1 MIVNELY
8 YDYMS
13 ELSYINNALFESLF
27 IIEASYN
34 MVPYKKYDQY
44 SKAWQ
49 DGKDKNKASATI
61 KDADPEKKSKLKSLK
76 EKVKAAIQKIIDTIL
91 EMVKKVKEFFSR
103 LAFKL
108 KKIAKKV
115 SYKMNFI
122 KYCFEFI
129 NSYGELKVLK
139 YQGKGIKIKEKD
151 FQNLVTNNPIK
162 YAAECTGILKL
173 EDDIE
178 KATSVKELEEKFKG
192 KDILLEKLNNIYNIK
207 ASNLNEVD
215 SLVIDKLFK
224 SKDIHEISGN
234 IKQFGLDV
242 VPINNL
248 YADQKFIR
256 EHIGM
261 LGIAETAEDSIKE
274 LSETALWIYKKKID
288 NLEDQEEI
296 SLMSNKARY
305 VYSLYYSAAQHLM
318 VALKASRLA
327 YDEMLNEIKR
337 FASVINKYSEEVD
350 KYNKKH
356 SMTYY
361 LDKKME
367 EFKKKQQEFYK
378 KYANM

>member
-108 KKIAKKV
+108 KKIAKKI
-115 SYKMNFI
+115 SYKMDFI

-129 NSYGELKVLK
+129 NSYGDLKVLK
-139 YQGKGIKIKEKD
+139 YQGKGIKIKEED
-151 FQNLVTNNPIK
+151 FKKIVLDNPTK
-162 YAAECTGILKL
+162 YAAECVNMIKL
-173 EDDIE
+173 EKDIE
-178 KATSVKELEEKFKG
+178 KVKSVKELEEKFKG
-192 KDILLEKLNNIYNIK
+192 KDILLEKLNTIYGIK

-234 IKQFGLDV
+234 IKNFGMDV

-248 YADQKFIR
+248 YADTKFITD
-256 EHIGM
+256 HIST
-261 LGIAETAEDSIKE
+261 LDFVEQATDKLKQI
-274 LSETALWIYKKKID
+274 SEVTLKVHKKKLD
-288 NLEDQEEI
+288 GLEDQEEI
-296 SLMSNKARY
+296 SLISNKARY
-305 VYSLYYSAAQHLM
+305 LYSLYYSIAQHIM
-318 VALKASRLA
+318 VSSKASHLA
-327 YDEMLNEIKR
+327 YNEMLNEIKR
-337 FASVINKYSEEVD
+337 FASVINKYGEEVD
-350 KYNKKH
+350 KYNRKH
-356 SMTYY
+356 SMTYD

-367 EFKKKQQEFYK
+367 EFKKKQQEYYK